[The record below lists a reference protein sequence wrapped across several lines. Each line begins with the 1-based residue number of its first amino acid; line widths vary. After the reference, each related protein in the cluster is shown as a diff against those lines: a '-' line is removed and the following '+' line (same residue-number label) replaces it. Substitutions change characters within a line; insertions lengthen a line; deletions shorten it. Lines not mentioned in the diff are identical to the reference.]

1 MKTSTGRERYMS
13 LMNDVE
19 ILKNPPLPEVREKI
33 ATKVAAYYND
43 ELFDESER
51 SIACDIIRM
60 LARDIELKV
69 RQTIS
74 ENIKENQAIPH
85 DIALTLAQDVL
96 EVSLPILEFS
106 TVLTDED
113 LLEVITSTKQ
123 VARLVAISKRN
134 NASEA
139 VSGALIKTSNEDVI
153 VSLFSNGTARI
164 AQDSLAF
171 AFNEFK
177 NNGKVVSSLI
187 NRGDLSV
194 VVVEKILNVVSE
206 DLRNELITKHKIRD
220 KQATSI
226 VNASR
231 EKELLIYLII

>member
-1 MKTSTGRERYMS
+1 MS